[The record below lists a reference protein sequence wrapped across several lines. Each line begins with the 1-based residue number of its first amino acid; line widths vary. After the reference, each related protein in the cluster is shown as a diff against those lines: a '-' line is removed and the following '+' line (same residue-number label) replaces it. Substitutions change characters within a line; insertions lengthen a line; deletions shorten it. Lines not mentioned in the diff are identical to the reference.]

1 MQCSSFLVQYGL
13 LLQAV
18 LDAGVV
24 TMIVDLLQWP
34 RQCREL
40 YVLLGCLHLIPS
52 WVVPAQM
59 QLTPLQ
65 NVKPTKKQAT
75 GLLSNEQA
83 NAHLYSIAGFT
94 VIAPVQ
100 VSKGLVMC
108 VT

>member
-1 MQCSSFLVQYGL
+1 MQYGL

-52 WVVPAQM
+52 WVAPARM

-65 NVKPTKKQAT
+65 NVEPTKKQAMQWRFNQ
-75 GLLSNEQA
+75 LQQPHEL
-83 NAHLYSIAGFT
+83 IFR
-94 VIAPVQ
+94 I
-100 VSKGLVMC
+100 
-108 VT
+108 